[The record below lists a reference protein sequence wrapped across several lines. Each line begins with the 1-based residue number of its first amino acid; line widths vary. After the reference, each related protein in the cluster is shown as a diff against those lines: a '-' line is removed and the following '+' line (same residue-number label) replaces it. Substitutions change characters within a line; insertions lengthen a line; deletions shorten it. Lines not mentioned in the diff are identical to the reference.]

1 MPARV
6 TPVISGVLALV
17 RPKQWVKNVLV
28 AAAPLAAGSI
38 LDAGVAR
45 NTLIAFVAFVLASS
59 ATYCLNDALD
69 AEADAAHPT
78 KRRRP
83 IPAGRVSRRTAVVL
97 AAVLAAAG
105 LAVAAPGSLR
115 WVVLIYLAF
124 TVAYSTY
131 FKHRPVIELGLVSG
145 GFILRAIAGGAA
157 TGVPLSQWFLIVAGF
172 GSLFMVTGKRLSEL
186 TWAEQAGGPI
196 RRSLAHYPLSYLRM
210 ILGVSAA
217 VTIAAYCLWAFATTD
232 TTSEAGWTTL
242 SIVPFVL
249 ALLRYALDTD
259 RGQVEEPEEVVLRD
273 PTLLLLGLF
282 WVLTY
287 GVGALT

>member
-1 MPARV
+1 M
-6 TPVISGVLALV
+6 ISGVLALV

-38 LDAGVAR
+38 LDDDIGR

-59 ATYCLNDALD
+59 ATYCLNDVLD

-83 IPAGRVSRRTAVVL
+83 IPSGRVSRRTALVL
-97 AAVLAAAG
+97 AAVLAVASVAI
-105 LAVAAPGSLR
+105 AVPGSLR
-115 WVVLIYLAF
+115 WVVLTYLGF

-186 TWAEQAGGPI
+186 TWAEHEGAI
-196 RRSLAHYPLSYLRM
+196 VRASLAHYPLSYLRM

-273 PTLLLLGLF
+273 PTLLVLGLF
-282 WVLTY
+282 WVVTY